1 MALLRYCLSS
11 EPSIN
16 GYCIFYDENLC
27 AEQTPAGAT
36 HCLFSCLE
44 PGFPWNLGL
53 WLQWLLQRS
62 PRGDLYPYWAW
73 EFHKQV
79 EEMLCCS
86 GRVCV
91 SENHWRLFPSQL
103 CSQEALDWLLKLSE
117 TAFSPV
123 YSCNHRTDHVD
134 FFFLLIRDKA
144 QSVSEKCWL
153 TWFCGGHAVIDC
165 CISLLSNSWDIFL
178 MIMAGMKLLRTS
190 FCNPVHQFVNLSFT
204 VIFFHCDY
212 KDISESFLLDFFMV
226 SIFFSKASVSV
237 ITFISTF
244 FKRSVSCLSF
254 KNLKLFLYNRVI

>member
-1 MALLRYCLSS
+1 MALLRYCVSS

-117 TAFSPV
+117 TALSPV
-123 YSCNHRTDHVD
+123 YHAITG
-134 FFFLLIRDKA
+134 
-144 QSVSEKCWL
+144 L
-153 TWFCGGHAVIDC
+153 TTW
-165 CISLLSNSWDIFL
+165 
-178 MIMAGMKLLRTS
+178 
-190 FCNPVHQFVNLSFT
+190 
-204 VIFFHCDY
+204 
-212 KDISESFLLDFFMV
+212 
-226 SIFFSKASVSV
+226 IFFSYWYVIKHNQCLRNVGLRDSVV
-237 ITFISTF
+237 GMLWLIAVFLCFPTAGTF
-244 FKRSVSCLSF
+244 FWWSWLAWSCCELLFATLFTSLLTWVSQ
-254 KNLKLFLYNRVI
+254 